1 MHQYPDRMPPLG
13 LEQLDEGQKAAAQAL
28 IDGPRKGVKGPFIPL
43 LRSPQL
49 LDCLQRVGEYI
60 RFDSSLPQRLSE
72 FAMLVVARACTQ
84 QFEWFTHAPLALK
97 LGTSSDTVEAIRCG
111 RRPDDMNADETLV
124 YDFTQE
130 LLAHRGVCDATYKRT
145 VERLGERGVV
155 DLTGLIG
162 YFLTVSLVLNV
173 AHTPPE
179 RVDGVKALPAF
190 PL

>member
-1 MHQYPDRMPPLG
+1 MHQHPDRMPPLAM
-13 LEQLDEGQKAAAQAL
+13 DKMDAAQKAAAEAL
-28 IDGPRKGVKGPFIPL
+28 IAGPRKAVKGPFIPL
-43 LRSPQL
+43 MRSPQL
-49 LDCLQRVGEYI
+49 LDRLQWVGEYI
-60 RFDSSLPQRLSE
+60 RYDSSLSPRLSE

-97 LGTSSDTVEAIRCG
+97 AGTSADTIEAVRCG
-111 RRPDDMNADETLV
+111 RRPGDMHADEALV

-130 LLAHRGVCDATYKRT
+130 LLAHHGVCDATYA
-145 VERLGERGVV
+145 VAMERLGERGII

-179 RVDGVKALPAF
+179 ATDSVAALPAL